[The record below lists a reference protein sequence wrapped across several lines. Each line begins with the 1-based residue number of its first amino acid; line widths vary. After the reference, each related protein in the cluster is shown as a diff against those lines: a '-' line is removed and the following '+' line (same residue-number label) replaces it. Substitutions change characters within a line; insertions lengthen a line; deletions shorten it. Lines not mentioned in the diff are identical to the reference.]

1 MTWTLDGIRN
11 VTIEGR
17 PGGTRCCDIK
27 TNKTRP
33 GGARHCV
40 IKTNS
45 ARPGGSHFCV
55 VKLVALSGTS
65 CAQLLDERIF
75 GLSIVAAVLSITIRG
90 GTIYHKRI
98 LPVNDARRSKAVSS
112 SPHECTGHINVQYTY
127 LPCACCEPR
136 GASEIV

>member
-1 MTWTLDGIRN
+1 MKYVETNWTLDGIRN
-11 VTIEGR
+11 VTIKGS
-17 PGGTRCCDIK
+17 PGGTRRCDIK

-65 CAQLLDERIF
+65 CAQLLDEIIF
-75 GLSIVAAVLSITIRG
+75 GLSIVAAVL
-90 GTIYHKRI
+90 
-98 LPVNDARRSKAVSS
+98 
-112 SPHECTGHINVQYTY
+112 
-127 LPCACCEPR
+127 
-136 GASEIV
+136 